1 MNSERGA
8 LALVGSGEYLIQMQE
23 IETDLLHRG
32 ISRGK
37 TNTYIQ
43 IPTGAGQE
51 SADRIEFWKE
61 RGAAQAERIGAECK
75 FLPILKREDAFNAQY
90 VDEVT
95 NAGLI
100 YFSGGDPGYITEIFE
115 GTPLWEKIKS
125 EFHSGTSLAGCSA
138 GAMAFGSKIVGIRKS
153 HAQSGLGLIPEIEVI
168 PHYDKFLGWVPDRI
182 ASIALR
188 SDPGTYLLGIDE
200 DTALVLT
207 DKWRVQG
214 RAKVHVLKGLPESPQ
229 TFVSGDEVALL
240 QSFA

>member
-1 MNSERGA
+1 MSSERGA
-8 LALVGSGEYLIQMQE
+8 LALVGSGEYLVQMQE

-32 ISRGK
+32 ISKGK
-37 TNTYIQ
+37 SNTYIQ

-51 SADRIEFWKE
+51 SEDRIEFWKE
-61 RGAAQAERIGAECK
+61 CGEAQANRIGAECR
-75 FLPILKREDAFNAQY
+75 FLPILKRNDAFNETY
-90 VDEVT
+90 IEEVT

-100 YFSGGDPGYITEIFE
+100 YFSGGDPGYITEVFE

-125 EFHSGTSLAGCSA
+125 EFYSGSSLAGCSA

-153 HAQSGLGLIPEIEVI
+153 HVQSGLGLIPEIEVI

-188 SDPGTYLLGIDE
+188 SDKGSYLVGIDE

-207 DKWRVQG
+207 EKWRVQG
-214 RAKVHVLKGLPESPQ
+214 RARVHVLKGLPDSPQ
-229 TFVSGDEVALL
+229 TFASGEEVALL